1 MNRNLVRKLINK
13 ECTPEEL
20 KQVQNWLVNT
30 DRNEEVTALLKT
42 TWENGNGDS
51 PTNGQRKEEVYRQ
64 LMTKMDT
71 STLSVTRP
79 DEHTS
84 GTSTTFYRKHWWKVA
99 AVVLLAIGVYF
110 TNRVAPPEP
119 RAPKAVATIEKTNA
133 KGQKSTITLKDG
145 SKVHLNSESTIR
157 YMENY
162 GQQTREIELV
172 GEAFFEVAKDPKHPF
187 IVKAGKITTT
197 ALGTSFNVR
206 AFHNETQA
214 SVSLATGRVKVEG
227 DVDYPESEKDFILK
241 PGEEAIV
248 LENQFIKQPFDA
260 LKVLSWKD
268 GVILFDDASLD
279 ETLKVLERWYDV
291 KFDVMGLTSPEEV
304 RGTGQFKNQSLE
316 NVLRILGHSMKF
328 EFEII
333 ERKVLLKF

>member
-71 STLSVTRP
+71 QAPSVTRP

-110 TNRVAPPEP
+110 TNRVAPPETTASQP
-119 RAPKAVATIEKTNA
+119 VLTIEKSNA

-162 GQQTREIELV
+162 GQLTREIELV

-206 AFHNETQA
+206 AFRNETQA

-227 DVDYPESEKDFILK
+227 DVDYPESEKDFILN

-248 LENQFIKQPFDA
+248 FENQFIKQPFDA

-268 GVILFDDASLD
+268 GVIFFDDASLD

-291 KFDVMGLTSPEEV
+291 KFDVIGLASPKEV

>member
-1 MNRNLVRKLINK
+1 MNRHLVRKLMNK

-20 KQVQNWLVNT
+20 RQVQSWLVNT
-30 DRNEEVTALLKT
+30 DRNEEVTALLKA
-42 TWENGNGDS
+42 TWENGNKDS
-51 PTNGQRKEEVYRQ
+51 PTNGQHKEEVYRQ
-64 LMTKMDT
+64 LLTKMDT
-71 STLSVTRP
+71 PQPSVALP
-79 DEHTS
+79 ADD
-84 GTSTTFYRKHWWKVA
+84 STTTTSSSIRKHWWKIA
-99 AVVLLAIGVYF
+99 AIILMAIGIFF
-110 TNRVAPPEP
+110 TDRFSSDEP
-119 RAPKAVATIEKTNA
+119 IAPKPVSAIEKSNA

-145 SKVHLNSESTIR
+145 SKIHLNSESTIR
-157 YMENY
+157 YLENY
-162 GQQTREIELV
+162 GQLTREIELV

-187 IVKAGKITTT
+187 IVRAGKITTT

-206 AFHNETQA
+206 AFQNEAQA
-214 SVSLATGRVKVEG
+214 SVSLASGRVKVEG
-227 DVDYPESEKDFILK
+227 DVNYPDSEKDFILH

-260 LKVLSWKD
+260 QKVLSWKD
-268 GVILFDDASLD
+268 GVIFFDDASLN
-279 ETLKVLERWYDV
+279 ETLNVLERWYDV
-291 KFDVMGLTSPEEV
+291 KFEVMNLTSTEHV